1 MRMRKKKHS
10 AERIAACSGY
20 LISEPAG
27 SDPRLCFEKKSP
39 LYLEIG
45 CGKGDFALGLAN
57 RNPDKNIVAVEKIP
71 DVAMFALEKAAG
83 IKPGPDRGDEAVVPG
98 ALYSNI
104 RFIIGDAV
112 YLGDWFPPKS
122 VERIYLNFSDPW
134 PKKGY
139 YKRRLTAPG
148 FLDIYKKILIPGGE
162 LHFKTDSE
170 DLFEWSLES
179 FRNFGLE
186 LLFSTRDL
194 HSSEIA
200 KDNIMTEYEKRFSE
214 AGMPIYSVHVRFPAE
229 LKDAERETNES

>member
-20 LISEPAG
+20 LIPDTPG
-27 SDPRLCFEKKSP
+27 SDPRLCFEKQSP

-57 RNPDKNIVAVEKIP
+57 RNPDKNIIAVEKIP

-112 YLGDWFPPKS
+112 YLADRFPPES

-148 FLDIYKKILIPGGE
+148 FLEIYRKILIPGGE
-162 LHFKTDSE
+162 LHFKTDSQ
-170 DLFEWSLES
+170 DLFDWSLES
-179 FRNFGLE
+179 FRDFGLE

-194 HSSEIA
+194 HSSEEA
-200 KDNIMTEYEKRFSE
+200 AGNIMTEYEKRFSE
-214 AGMPIYSVHVRFPAE
+214 AGMPIYSAHVRFPE
-229 LKDAERETNES
+229 SLGSPERKTDES